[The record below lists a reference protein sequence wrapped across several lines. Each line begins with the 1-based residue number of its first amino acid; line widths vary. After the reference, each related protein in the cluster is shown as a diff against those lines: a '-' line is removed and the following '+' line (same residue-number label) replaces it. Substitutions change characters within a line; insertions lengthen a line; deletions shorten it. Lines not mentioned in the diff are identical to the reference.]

1 MNEIVDDR
9 HHIQQLKAQLQE
21 ALFLD
26 LDEYVLEEPVDGEF
40 TSRFLGVSLKS
51 AFQPIYDTEAG
62 EVLGHEA
69 FLRGMIGSV
78 QEVTPAFVFGF
89 AEDSKKLV
97 KFDRI
102 CRTLHLLNYR
112 EIFKESGALFLNVH
126 PELLLS
132 VNAHG
137 KVFERILHANSVP
150 TNRVVIEINE
160 SAILNDV
167 KLQDAVENYRE
178 RKYQI
183 AIDGFGR
190 RQSNLDRLWKLAP
203 DFVKFDMP
211 LIHDAEQ
218 RESLRSAFPGLVRFV
233 KDLGAKPIIQ
243 GIENQ
248 QQFDIA
254 IASGCQLLQGYFL
267 GKPVVAR
274 ELEFPKILQTRFTP

>member
-1 MNEIVDDR
+1 MTEIVDDR
-9 HHIQQLKAQLQE
+9 HHIHLLKAQLQE

-69 FLRGMIGSV
+69 FLRAMIGSV

-112 EIFKESGALFLNVH
+112 EIFKEFGALFLNVH

-190 RQSNLDRLWKLAP
+190 RQSNLDRLWKLTP

-218 RESLRSAFPGLVRFV
+218 RKSLHSAFPGLVRFV

>member
-1 MNEIVDDR
+1 MTEIVDDR
-9 HHIQQLKAQLQE
+9 HHIQLLKAQLQE

-160 SAILNDV
+160 SAIFNDV

-218 RESLRSAFPGLVRFV
+218 RKSLHAAFPGLVRFV